1 MCVRET
7 GQELTGIRAYSWANN
22 CAANSGTNGIDF
34 KNAAQVAK
42 LTSDAPLRTRKLA
55 KASIV
60 DLSQKVSV
68 GLPSQFEPTVPTV
81 NGSEGVIKSY
91 ILPDG
96 KTGVVRTY
104 TTCAMFVGRLCVLI

>member
-1 MCVRET
+1 M
-7 GQELTGIRAYSWANN
+7 RACSWANN

-55 KASIV
+55 KASVV

-104 TTCAMFVGRLCVLI
+104 TAYTTLVGRLCVLI